1 MFVRHSQ
8 DGKII
13 ILIVYVDDIILI
25 GNDLLEMNRLNQSLS
40 LEFEIKD
47 LGSLRYFLGMD
58 VAWSKK

>member
-13 ILIVYVDDIILI
+13 ILIVYVDDIIII

-40 LEFEIKD
+40 SVFEIKD

-58 VAWSKK
+58 VARSKK